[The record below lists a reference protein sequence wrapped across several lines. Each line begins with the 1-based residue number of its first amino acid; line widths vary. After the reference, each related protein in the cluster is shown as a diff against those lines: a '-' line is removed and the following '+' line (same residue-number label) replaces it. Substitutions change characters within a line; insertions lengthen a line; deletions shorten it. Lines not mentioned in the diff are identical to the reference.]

1 MCDKIKQFLALDWRK
16 NILFIVLFLF
26 IFPLMDAI
34 FLPQYISIES
44 MGFPFIYYSYHVA
57 MPSETAIFSFLPFI
71 LDILI
76 CYVISC
82 FIIDKTFKI
91 QNKEFIRL
99 YNFRTYYNN
108 NRMDF
113 CEICDWLIL
122 DYPLIFP
129 YY

>member
-1 MCDKIKQFLALDWRK
+1 MQMCNKVKRFLALDWRK

-44 MGFPFIYYSYHVA
+44 MGFPFTYYSYHVA
-57 MPSETAIFSFLPFI
+57 MPSETAVFSFLPFI

-82 FIIDKTFKI
+82 FIIDKTLKYKTR
-91 QNKEFIRL
+91 NL
-99 YNFRTYYNN
+99 
-108 NRMDF
+108 
-113 CEICDWLIL
+113 L
-122 DYPLIFP
+122 DYITLGLVIITIAWIFVK
-129 YY
+129 YAISSFWTIL

>member
-1 MCDKIKQFLALDWRK
+1 MCNKVKRFLALDWRK

-44 MGFPFIYYSYHVA
+44 MGFPFTYYSYHVA
-57 MPSETAIFSFLPFI
+57 MPSETAVFSFLPFI

-82 FIIDKTFKI
+82 FIIDKTLKYKTR
-91 QNKEFIRL
+91 NL
-99 YNFRTYYNN
+99 
-108 NRMDF
+108 
-113 CEICDWLIL
+113 L
-122 DYPLIFP
+122 DYITLGLVIITIAWIFVK
-129 YY
+129 YAISSFWTIL